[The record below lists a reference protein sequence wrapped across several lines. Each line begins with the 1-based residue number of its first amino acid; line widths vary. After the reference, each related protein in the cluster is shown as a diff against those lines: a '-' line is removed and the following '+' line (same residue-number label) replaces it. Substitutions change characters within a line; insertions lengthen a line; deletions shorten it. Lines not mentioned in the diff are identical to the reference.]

1 MKKRKASGSTRCA
14 RISTEID
21 RIEKSESERL
31 ERERRVVKVLK
42 RTLRFYERDEREDC
56 ANPSSPFPPRSAS
69 NHRLT
74 KKYMFIV
81 LPRCAGTSERSWPW
95 SVRRRSRRR
104 CSKLNEKMIKRGNK
118 VSTCESAREENLWLR
133 WKQNSETKIRP
144 LETHTDTRTQTHAQT
159 HFERRERKNTNAK
172 KAQHGNKRE
181 REKERKRAKGKEQ
194 RARTFGN
201 LDHFFRFLCQA

>member
-14 RISTEID
+14 RISLSLD
-21 RIEKSESERL
+21 RDRSNREKR

-69 NHRLT
+69 NHRLSQKNNT
-74 KKYMFIV
+74 FIV

-118 VSTCESAREENLWLR
+118 VSTCERAREENLWLR

-144 LETHTDTRTQTHAQT
+144 LETPTDARTQTRTQT

-181 REKERKRAKGKEQ
+181 REKGREKELYRKGTKSAY
-194 RARTFGN
+194 FW
-201 LDHFFRFLCQA
+201 

>member
-14 RISTEID
+14 RISLSLD
-21 RIEKSESERL
+21 RDRSNREKRESERARETRKSSQTNAIL
-31 ERERRVVKVLK
+31 RERRERRLCESIVSFSPALCVK
-42 RTLRFYERDEREDC
+42 
-56 ANPSSPFPPRSAS
+56 SSS
-69 NHRLT
+69 LT
-74 KKYMFIV
+74 KNNMFRV

-118 VSTCESAREENLWLR
+118 VSTYESAREENLWLR

-181 REKERKRAKGKEQ
+181 REKERKRAAGKEQ

-201 LDHFFRFLCQA
+201 LDHFFRFL